1 MKTLIR
7 RFAQNESGVLG
18 FEDGLTV
25 FSLTVGFIAALVL
38 LNGTVV
44 QLYSAVFG
52 MLPGSH

>member
-52 MLPGSH
+52 MLPSSH